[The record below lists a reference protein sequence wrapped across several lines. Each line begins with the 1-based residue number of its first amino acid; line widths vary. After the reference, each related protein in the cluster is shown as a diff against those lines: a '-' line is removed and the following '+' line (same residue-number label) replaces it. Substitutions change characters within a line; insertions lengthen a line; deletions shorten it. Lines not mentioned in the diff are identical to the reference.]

1 MLRTYSDAASRDEA
15 TFLDAVA
22 LSWLTAATDA
32 HAKNYSI
39 LISAGQQVRLAP
51 LYDIASVLPYAQF
64 DVNRVK
70 LAMKIGDRYR
80 LRQIGPR
87 EWRKL
92 AVELRLDADV
102 LVNRLGRMAQEIP
115 DRLAHIGREVREA
128 GLEHPIIERLITR
141 LSGRSRLCAK
151 QLGA

>member
-1 MLRTYSDAASRDEA
+1 M
-15 TFLDAVA
+15 A

-39 LISAGQQVRLAP
+39 LVTANQQIRLAP

-80 LRQIGPR
+80 IRQIGLR
-87 EWRKL
+87 EWQKL
-92 AVELRLDADV
+92 AVDLRLDADA
-102 LVNRLGRMAQEIP
+102 LVSRLARVTQEIP
-115 DRLAHIGREVREA
+115 DRLADIGREARAA
-128 GLEHPIIERLITR
+128 GLEHPIIDRLITR
-141 LSGRSRLCAK
+141 LVGRSRLCAR
-151 QLGA
+151 QLGI